1 MYGSMACAY
10 CVRVRQ
16 LLDNKHINYRWIN
29 VASSTALYTKM
40 IQLSGGETVPQVLI
54 DGQPMGGC
62 DEMHALEREGR
73 LDGLLGLS
81 QN

>member
-1 MYGSMACAY
+1 MYGTTACPY
-10 CVRVRQ
+10 CVRARQ
-16 LLDNKHINYRWIN
+16 LLDSKGIHYRWIN

-40 IQLSGGETVPQVLI
+40 IQLSGGETVPQILI

-62 DEMHALEREGR
+62 DEIYALEREGR
-73 LDGLLGLS
+73 LDGLLS